1 MIAKIKETAAFLKGQ
16 TTLHPRVAIVLGSGL
31 GGLVNS
37 LKIEKEI
44 PYTQIPNFPVSTVE
58 GHKGALIFG
67 TLNNVEVV
75 VQSGR
80 FHYYEGYDMKT
91 LTFPVRVYKEMGIEV
106 LILSNA
112 AGGMNPS
119 FKVGDIMLIRDHIN
133 LFGNNPLLGPNY
145 DELGPRFQD
154 MSEAYSKRLL
164 KIAQTT
170 AKEHD
175 IHLQEGVYVGVSGP
189 CFETPAEYRMFHI
202 LGGDAVGMSTV
213 PETIVARHSG
223 MEVVAFSVITD
234 LGVVGIVEKASHE
247 EVLKEANAA
256 GPRMVKVV
264 YEMMPQL

>member
-1 MIAKIKETAAFLKGQ
+1 MIAKIKETAVFLKNQ
-16 TTLHPRVAIVLGSGL
+16 IHSHPRIAIVLGSGL
-31 GGLVNS
+31 GGLVDH

-44 PYTQIPNFPVSTVE
+44 PYKDIPNFPMSTVK
-58 GHKGALIFG
+58 GHKGSLIFG
-67 TLNNVEVV
+67 SLNKVEVV

-91 LTFPVRVYKEMGIEV
+91 VTFPIRVYKEMGIEV
-106 LILSNA
+106 VVLSNA

-119 FKVGDIMLIRDHIN
+119 FKVGDIMLIRDHLN
-133 LFGNNPLLGPNY
+133 LFGDNPLMGPNH
-145 DELGPRFQD
+145 DELGPRFLD
-154 MSEAYSKRLL
+154 MSEAYSKRLRN
-164 KIAQTT
+164 IARAT
-170 AKEHD
+170 AKQHG
-175 IHLQEGVYVGVSGP
+175 IHLQEGVYVGVTGP

-213 PETIVARHSG
+213 PETIVARHGG

-234 LGVVGIVEKASHE
+234 LGVVGVIEKASHE

>member
-1 MIAKIKETAAFLKGQ
+1 MIAKIKETAAFLRNQ
-16 TTLHPRVAIVLGSGL
+16 VNFHPRIAIVLGSGL
-31 GGLVNS
+31 GGLVDY
-37 LKIEKEI
+37 LKITKEI
-44 PYTQIPNFPVSTVE
+44 PYKDIPNFPVSTVE
-58 GHKGALIFG
+58 GHKGSLIFG

-91 LTFPVRVYKEMGIEV
+91 VTFPIRVYKELGVEV
-106 LILSNA
+106 VVLSNA

-119 FKVGDIMLIRDHIN
+119 FKIGDIMLIRDHLN
-133 LFGNNPLLGPNY
+133 LFGDNPLMGPNN
-145 DELGPRFQD
+145 DELGPRFLD
-154 MSEAYSKRLL
+154 MSEAYSKRLRN
-164 KIAQTT
+164 IAQMT
-170 AKEHD
+170 AKQHG
-175 IHLQEGVYVGVSGP
+175 IHLQEGVYVGVTGP
-189 CFETPAEYRMFHI
+189 CFETPSEYHMFHI

-213 PETIVARHSG
+213 PETIVARHGG

-256 GPRMVKVV
+256 GPRMVKIV

>member
-1 MIAKIKETAAFLKGQ
+1 MIAKIKETASFLKGQ
-16 TTLHPRVAIVLGSGL
+16 TTLHPRIAIVLGSGL
-31 GGLVNS
+31 GGLVDY
-37 LKIEKEI
+37 LKIAKEI
-44 PYTQIPNFPVSTVE
+44 PYKDIPNFPVSTVQ
-58 GHKGALIFG
+58 GHKGSLIFG

-91 LTFPVRVYKEMGIEV
+91 VTFPIRVYKELGIEV
-106 LILSNA
+106 VVLSNA

-119 FKVGDIMLIRDHIN
+119 FKIGDIMLIRDHLN
-133 LFGNNPLLGPNY
+133 LFGNNPLLGPNF
-145 DELGPRFQD
+145 DELGPRFLD
-154 MSEAYSKRLL
+154 MSEAYSNRIRN
-164 KIAQTT
+164 IAHAT
-170 AKEHD
+170 AKQHG
-175 IHLQEGVYVGVSGP
+175 IHLQEGVYVGVTGP

-213 PETIVARHSG
+213 PETIVARHGG

-234 LGVVGIVEKASHE
+234 LGVVGVVEKASHE

-256 GPRMVKVV
+256 GPRMVKIV

>member
-1 MIAKIKETAAFLKGQ
+1 MIEKIKETAAFLKSQ
-16 TTLHPRVAIVLGSGL
+16 TTLHPRIAIVLGSGL
-31 GGLVNS
+31 GGLVDS
-37 LKIEKEI
+37 VKIEKEI
-44 PYTQIPNFPVSTVE
+44 PYPQIPNFPVSTVK

-67 TLNNVEVV
+67 TLNGVEVV

-91 LTFPVRVYKEMGIEV
+91 LTFPVRVYKELGIEV

-119 FKVGDIMLIRDHIN
+119 FKVGDVMLFRDHIN
-133 LFGNNPLLGPNY
+133 LFGNNPLMGPNY
-145 DELGPRFQD
+145 DELGPRFLD
-154 MSEAYSKRLL
+154 MSEAYSKRLR
-164 KIAQTT
+164 KIARET
-170 AKEHD
+170 AIQHN
-175 IHLQEGVYVGVSGP
+175 IHLQEGVYVGVTGP

-213 PETIVARHSG
+213 PETIAARHGG
-223 MEVVAFSVITD
+223 MEVLAFSVITD

-247 EVLKEANAA
+247 EVLKAANEA

-264 YEMMPQL
+264 YEMMPRL